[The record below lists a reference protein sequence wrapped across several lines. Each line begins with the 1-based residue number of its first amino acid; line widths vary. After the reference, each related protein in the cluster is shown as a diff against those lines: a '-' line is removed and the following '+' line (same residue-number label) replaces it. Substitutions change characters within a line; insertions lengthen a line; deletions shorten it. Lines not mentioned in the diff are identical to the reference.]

1 MKTCNIGIRSI
12 NPHINDKWYL
22 MEFSY
27 SIWIMKMMIMM
38 SEAFCDPNNI
48 NISGSYYCLQ
58 TIMNGEG
65 QYPENC
71 NDGNNN
77 SDICLNGNELKTE
90 IYKLYNDEK
99 LVRLI
104 NDIHGY
110 FSQIIYKCEEIMHQK
125 FNHLTKILLITD
137 VLRIK
142 HNINNGRE
150 RNKKIV
156 HYWKNQTSY
165 SCLFLQTQHCGKYT
179 LSQILLGLAH

>member
-1 MKTCNIGIRSI
+1 MIHQHQTAMKTSNIGISI

-27 SIWIMKMMIMM
+27 YLLI
-38 SEAFCDPNNI
+38 
-48 NISGSYYCLQ
+48 
-58 TIMNGEG
+58 
-65 QYPENC
+65 
-71 NDGNNN
+71 
-77 SDICLNGNELKTE
+77 
-90 IYKLYNDEK
+90 

-104 NDIHGY
+104 NGIYGYDQWYIGY